1 MSLTPIVTDSE
12 SQQAQLKQRVEELS
26 VLYELSMLL
35 SAHGDVQQVL
45 DAAAH
50 SAAMALKVKAVSI
63 RLLSDDGQQLHIK
76 AVHNLSEEHLA
87 KGPVSLEEAPLH
99 QRALQGEMVYVQD
112 LITDPRVIFPED
124 ARREGIVSV
133 LSTGMIYQGK
143 PMGVIR
149 LYTAKERAFSDF
161 EISLLKAVAQLV
173 ASAIYSTRLNEQN
186 RKAQQVQQ
194 QLRLAGD
201 VQKRMLPA
209 TIPQL
214 KQFDIAADYIPT
226 LELSGDFY
234 DLIQLNGH
242 IGIAIGDVVGK
253 GVAASL
259 LMASVRSSLR
269 AYAQDLYDIS
279 QIIHRVNVLLTRDT
293 LDNEFATLF
302 YGVLDPDT
310 NRLTYCNA
318 GHNPPLLLRNGEV
331 TELDVGGLIV
341 GIDEQATYDMAIVHF
356 QPGDLLLLFSDG
368 MNEAKNFDNVQFGK
382 ERIIEAMKS
391 SLTLPD
397 ANAMLKHILWQ
408 MRCFTGLHH
417 NADDTTA
424 VLIHAL
430 PG

>member
-1 MSLTPIVTDSE
+1 
-12 SQQAQLKQRVEELS
+12 
-26 VLYELSMLL
+26 
-35 SAHGDVQQVL
+35 
-45 DAAAH
+45 
-50 SAAMALKVKAVSI
+50 
-63 RLLSDDGQQLHIK
+63 
-76 AVHNLSEEHLA
+76 
-87 KGPVSLEEAPLH
+87 
-99 QRALQGEMVYVQD
+99 
-112 LITDPRVIFPED
+112 
-124 ARREGIVSV
+124 
-133 LSTGMIYQGK
+133 
-143 PMGVIR
+143 
-149 LYTAKERAFSDF
+149 
-161 EISLLKAVAQLV
+161 
-173 ASAIYSTRLNEQN
+173 
-186 RKAQQVQQ
+186 
-194 QLRLAGD
+194 
-201 VQKRMLPA
+201 MLPA